1 MEPGGNPGASRGLL
15 PATTLCWQSSGS
27 GAFHPH
33 PTKTSVCVPRFSFIC
48 PFFLLF
54 PTPHLTKSH
63 LPSLPLHLPRK
74 CCPSVVSGSLSGQP
88 RPQPERIVTGNPSV
102 NNIESTEGAECLL
115 PEPWAWGSLR
125 CGPES
130 LFHSSLPSFPS
141 SLFLP
146 QGKQLHQI
154 FAP

>member
-1 MEPGGNPGASRGLL
+1 MQAVASCPPLLCAGSPQGQGLSTHIL
-15 PATTLCWQSSGS
+15 LRPLSVSPASLLSAPSS
-27 GAFHPH
+27 
-33 PTKTSVCVPRFSFIC
+33 C
-48 PFFLLF
+48 LF